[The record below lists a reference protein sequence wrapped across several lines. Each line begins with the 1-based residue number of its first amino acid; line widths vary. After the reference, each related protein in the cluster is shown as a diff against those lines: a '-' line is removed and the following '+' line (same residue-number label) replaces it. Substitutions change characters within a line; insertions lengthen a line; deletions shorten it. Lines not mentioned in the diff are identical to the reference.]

1 MLLTVG
7 RVVRPHG
14 VRGEVVVD
22 ASTDEPGQRF
32 VPGTV
37 LHAQVP
43 GPPPA
48 DPAAWQ
54 VPPQL
59 TVTAARPHQDRWIVA
74 FDEVGDR
81 NVAEAVRDV
90 RLQVD
95 SDALPAPE
103 DPDEYHDHQLTG
115 LAAVDPAGGPVG
127 SVTGVEHPPGAD
139 LLVVSLPD
147 GNETRVPFVAAL
159 VPEVDLAAG
168 HVVCDLP
175 DGLLEL

>member
-14 VRGEVVVD
+14 VRGEVVVE
-22 ASTDEPGQRF
+22 AATDEPGQRF
-32 VPGTV
+32 AAGTV
-37 LHAQVP
+37 LRAQAP

-48 DPAAWQ
+48 DPAAWR
-54 VPPQL
+54 VPSQL

-81 NVAEAVRDV
+81 NVAEAVRGV
-90 RLQVD
+90 WLQVD
-95 SDALPAPE
+95 SDALPAPA

-115 LAAVDPAGGPVG
+115 LAAVDRDGAPVG
-127 SVTGVEHPPGAD
+127 SVTGVEHQPGAE
-139 LLVVSLPD
+139 LLVLSLPD
-147 GNETRVPFVAAL
+147 GREARVPFVAAL

-168 HVVCDLP
+168 RVVCDLP
-175 DGLLEL
+175 EGLLEL